1 MYMHD
6 IPSMTSFEYIFMQL
20 SDIIASTLL
29 SIFSP
34 SLTDEI
40 DLVIG
45 VTSTG
50 YNTEAFDRERTI
62 HISFISMSVKYIYK
76 GGFKLE
82 RFHSRNQQL

>member
-1 MYMHD
+1 
-6 IPSMTSFEYIFMQL
+6 MQL

-29 SIFSP
+29 SIPSQ

-62 HISFISMSVKYIYK
+62 HISFIFMVSQIYLVFK
-76 GGFKLE
+76 GGFKLNTNTN
-82 RFHSRNQQL
+82 FL